1 MADLLQHVAES
12 GFPLMDRMIHVF
24 VGGSELHGAKVMGTD
39 DLDIYGTYIEPPELM
54 LGLETLPHYVWS
66 TAGNDRRNGPVDV
79 DVTLYSLR
87 KWTTLACKGNPT
99 ALHFLFAKDS
109 LQNPIWASVIERKD
123 SFLSRT
129 CGKHFMGF
137 ANDQL
142 SRVSGKRGR
151 GKKGQRPELEQKFG
165 YDVKAAM
172 HAIRLL
178 GECKEILL
186 SGTITLPRPE
196 RDLLIR
202 VRTGKF
208 SLERVLDMAN
218 KLFAECEKATGK
230 SVLPEKVDRHA
241 VSDVLSHAYL
251 RAWKI

>member
-1 MADLLQHVAES
+1 
-12 GFPLMDRMIHVF
+12 
-24 VGGSELHGAKVMGTD
+24 
-39 DLDIYGTYIEPPELM
+39 
-54 LGLETLPHYVWS
+54 
-66 TAGNDRRNGPVDV
+66 V
-79 DVTLYSLR
+79 DVTLYSLK

-109 LQNPIWASVIERKD
+109 LRNPIWASVIERKN

-129 CGKHFMGF
+129 CAKHFMGF

-142 SRVSGKRGR
+142 ARVSGKRGR
-151 GKKGQRPELEQKFG
+151 GKKGQRPDLEQKYG

-208 SLERVLDMAN
+208 SLERVLNMAN
-218 KLFAECEKATGK
+218 KLFAECEEATGK

-241 VSDVLSHAYL
+241 VSEVLSHAYL
-251 RAWKI
+251 RAWKV